1 MILSNYFKIMDMLI
15 MLIINATVSNEVILG
30 LFWPIVS
37 FLKIS
42 PDIGAFILC
51 VSSTILDQNSLLS

>member
-1 MILSNYFKIMDMLI
+1 MNMLI
-15 MLIINATVSNEVILG
+15 MVIIDATESNEVILG
-30 LFWPIVS
+30 LFWPIIS

-42 PDIGAFILC
+42 PDIGAFIQC